1 MSGPGWT
8 RILQASGNRRVARSA
23 RIAVTR
29 RPRLHPVE
37 VIVMALQQLEKYLQE
52 HHVPYSTVAHR
63 PAYTAQE
70 IAAAA
75 HVPGHELA
83 KSVMVK
89 LDDRLVM
96 VVLSANERVNL
107 ALLRQATGAQDAALA
122 SEQEF
127 RDRFPDC
134 EVGAMPPFGNLF
146 GFDVIVSESLTS
158 DEEIAFNAGSHSELM
173 RMRFE
178 DYERLVHPRVA
189 RLTRH

>member
-1 MSGPGWT
+1 
-8 RILQASGNRRVARSA
+8 
-23 RIAVTR
+23 
-29 RPRLHPVE
+29 VE
-37 VIVMALQQLEKYLQE
+37 VIVMALQKLEKYLQE

-89 LDDRLVM
+89 LDDHLVM

-107 ALLRQATGAQDAALA
+107 ALLRKATGAQDAALA

-127 RDRFPDC
+127 RDRFPEC

-146 GFDVIVSESLTS
+146 GFDVIVSESLTA

>member
-1 MSGPGWT
+1 
-8 RILQASGNRRVARSA
+8 
-23 RIAVTR
+23 
-29 RPRLHPVE
+29 
-37 VIVMALQQLEKYLQE
+37 MALQQLEKYLQE
-52 HHVPYSTVAHR
+52 HQVPYRTVAHR

-107 ALLRQATGAQDAALA
+107 ALLCKATGAQDAALA

-146 GFDVIVSESLTS
+146 GFEVIVSESLTA